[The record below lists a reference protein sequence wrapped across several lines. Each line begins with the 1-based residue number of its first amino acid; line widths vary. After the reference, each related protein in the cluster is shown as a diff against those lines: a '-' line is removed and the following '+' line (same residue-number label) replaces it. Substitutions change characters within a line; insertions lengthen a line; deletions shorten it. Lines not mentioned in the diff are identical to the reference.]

1 MKKKINV
8 LGVIGIRSGS
18 KGLKNKNILKLGNK
32 HLVGWIIQAAKKS
45 ALINR
50 VVVST
55 ENPRYAKIAK
65 KYGAEIPF
73 LRPRYLA
80 QDNSKEID
88 FIKHLIKNLQKEE
101 NYFPDIIVRLLAT
114 CPFQKTDDIDNA
126 IRLVVSGKYDSSVI
140 ISKAKEHPMKAIK
153 IKSKN
158 KKKFLV
164 SYFGDRGID
173 VGSRYNRQ
181 NFEKAYFR
189 ANVIVFRTNVLKK
202 NSLTSNKPGFIII
215 QNKIDIDTKQDLE
228 YAKFFISK
236 KKNYF

>member
-55 ENPRYAKIAK
+55 ENPRFAKIAK

-80 QDNSKEID
+80 QDKSKEID

-101 NYFPDIIVRLLAT
+101 NYFPDIVVRLLAT
-114 CPFQKTDDIDNA
+114 CPFQKTFDIDNA
-126 IRLVVSGKYDSSVI
+126 IRLVTSGKYDSSVI
-140 ISKAKEHPMKAIK
+140 ISKAKEHPMKALK
-153 IKSKN
+153 IKSNN
-158 KKKFLV
+158 KRKFLV
-164 SYFGDRGID
+164 SYFGGLGID

-181 NFEKAYFR
+181 SFEEAYFR
-189 ANVIVFRTNVLKK
+189 ANVIVFRTSVLKK
-202 NSLTSNKPGFIII
+202 NSLTSNKPGFIVI
-215 QNKIDIDTKQDLE
+215 KSKLDIDTKEDLE
-228 YAKFFISK
+228 YAKFIVSK
-236 KKNYF
+236 KRR